1 MKNNFAISYNQ
12 HNSNIKIFISQL
24 IEIVDDSGVE

>member
-12 HNSNIKIFISQL
+12 RNSNIKIFISQL
-24 IEIVDDSGVE
+24 IEVVDDSGVE

>member
-12 HNSNIKIFISQL
+12 RNNNITIFISQL
-24 IEIVDDSGVE
+24 IEVVDDSGVE

>member
-12 HNSNIKIFISQL
+12 HNNNITISQL
-24 IEIVDDSGVE
+24 IEVVDDSDVQ